1 MKEEEK
7 RVVSC
12 VLSLHN
18 PSFLLPHICS
28 QCSLSCL
35 LFVLGSAGS
44 AWILTSSK
52 KIDNLV
58 SHLSKGSTLQCRRF
72 TTLGT
77 SAEPRALLAQNLPS
91 ALLLH

>member
-7 RVVSC
+7 RVVSR

-28 QCSLSCL
+28 QRSLSCL

-44 AWILTSSK
+44 A
-52 KIDNLV
+52 
-58 SHLSKGSTLQCRRF
+58 
-72 TTLGT
+72 
-77 SAEPRALLAQNLPS
+77 
-91 ALLLH
+91 